1 MTEIARILLTISW
14 QICVTVSVLR
24 ILKKG
29 PDRALALP
37 TPFMMSLVLRAQ
49 LDTRSPLYML
59 VPSCVGILVLLHSCY
74 EQKRNLALWATLACF
89 ACALYT
95 QLNVTWLD
103 RS

>member
-1 MTEIARILLTISW
+1 MTEIAGILLTISW

-49 LDTRSPLYML
+49 LDTRAPLYML
-59 VPSCVGILVLLHSCY
+59 VPSSLAIWVLLYGCY
-74 EQKRNLALWATLACF
+74 QQKRNLALWATVGCCA
-89 ACALYT
+89 AALYT
-95 QLNVTWLD
+95 QLSATWL
-103 RS
+103 SGG